1 MCLRLGLTLLLA
13 SAVSVLL
20 AAPDKTA
27 PTAPAASVPGL
38 RLFVSPQGND
48 NAKGDTPA
56 RAFATLPRARDEIRR
71 LKASAPLPPGGVTV
85 ELAQGAYQLTES
97 FTLTAEDSGTA
108 TAPIVYR
115 ARAGETPR
123 LLGGRAIPLDR
134 FRPVTDPVWR
144 RRLAPEAG
152 DRVLTLDLAA
162 VGLSSVDSFP
172 PVFDDHGG
180 LFEVFADGTRLP
192 LARWPN
198 DGFATMKRVL
208 VSGDTRKPGTFE
220 YTEDRPARWT
230 ENTHIWLK
238 GQWRVGW
245 EDPAIRVAKIDPA
258 ARTIALAAGI
268 QNGIGYKYI
277 TNPDGSRPGNGKEP
291 WQALNLPEEID
302 RPGEWSVDFANRTL
316 FIWPPEGARELT
328 ITQLADPL
336 ISAKDVAH
344 VSLIGL
350 DLAYSLG
357 HGLVAENVD
366 SLRLLGCRIH
376 HIAGTAVRLHGLRSV
391 IQSNDLHD
399 LGGGGVLVTGGDSR
413 QLISSENRIVN
424 NNIHHYGMLRA
435 QYSAGVDVGFGG
447 ASNHRGRRD
456 AVGVLVAHNR
466 IHDAPRDAILVNG
479 QNHIFEYNEVSAC
492 GFGSADTGSFY
503 SWLDWTIRGVVIR
516 YNYLYDTVGGVN
528 PDDGA
533 TGFHVYGN
541 VIAGPR
547 TGVWIASGSDHVVEN
562 NIFIKDEGPVF
573 GLDDR
578 GAGRGYATNKHL
590 LKRAAEMAMDSPP
603 WSQRFP
609 GLAARLADRPELP
622 RGTRFERNLIVIPK
636 GEPIQNK
643 LSSKNRNNPEL
654 LTVADNW
661 VSPTDPGFV
670 DAAAG
675 NFALKRNSPAF
686 KNIPGFKPI
695 PFEQIGLQVDEYR
708 PTFPPRPVFKGT
720 PPPAATQPDQIRNF
734 GT

>member
-1 MCLRLGLTLLLA
+1 MRPALGFALLLSYVCA
-13 SAVSVLL
+13 ALP
-20 AAPDKTA
+20 AAPV
-27 PTAPAASVPGL
+27 PAGSPPPAGL
-38 RLFVSPQGND
+38 RLYVSPEGND
-48 NAKGDTPA
+48 NAQGDSPA
-56 RAFATLPRARDEIRR
+56 RAFATLERARDEIRR
-71 LKASAPLPPGGVTV
+71 LKTTAPLPPGGIVV
-85 ELAQGAYQLTES
+85 ELAGGTYSRTAS
-97 FTLTAEDSGTA
+97 FTLSTEDSGTA
-108 TAPIVYR
+108 NAPITYR
-115 ARAGETPR
+115 ARPGETPR
-123 LLGGRAIPLDR
+123 LLGGRSIPLDKL
-134 FRPVTDPVWR
+134 RPVTDAAWR
-144 RRLAPEAG
+144 RRLVTEAA
-152 DRVLTLDLAA
+152 DRIRSLDLAS
-162 VGLSSVDSFP
+162 VGLSSVASFP

-198 DGFATMKRVL
+198 DGGFATMKRVL
-208 VSGDTRKPGTFE
+208 VTGDNKKPGTFE
-220 YTEDRPARWT
+220 YSDDRPARWT
-230 ENTHIWLK
+230 ENSHIWLK

-258 ARTIALAAGI
+258 ARTIAFAAGI
-268 QNGIGYKYI
+268 PNGIGYKYI

-302 RPGEWSVDFANRTL
+302 RPGEWAVDFASRTL
-316 FIWPPEGARELT
+316 FIWAPEGTRDLT

-336 ISAKDVAH
+336 IDAKDLAH
-344 VSLIGL
+344 VSFIGL
-350 DLAYSLG
+350 DLGYSLG

-366 SLRLLGCRIH
+366 SLRLLGSRIH
-376 HIAGTAVRLHGLRSV
+376 HLAGTAVRLHGLRSV

-399 LGGGGVLVTGGDSR
+399 LGGGGVLISGGDSR
-413 QLISSENRIVN
+413 QLISSENLILN

-456 AVGVLVAHNR
+456 AVGVRVAHNR

-479 QNHIFEYNEVSAC
+479 QNHLFEFNEVSAC

-547 TGVWIASGSDHVVEN
+547 TGVWIASGPDHTIEN

-578 GAGRGYATNKHL
+578 GDSRGYATNKTL
-590 LKRAAEMAMDSPP
+590 LKRAADMAMDSAP
-603 WSQRFP
+603 WSERFP
-609 GLAARLADRPELP
+609 GLAARLAERPELP
-622 RGTRFERNLIVIPK
+622 LRIRFERNLIVIPK
-636 GEPIQNK
+636 GNPIENKISRKNAQN
-643 LSSKNRNNPEL
+643 PDI

-661 VSPTDPGFV
+661 VSPSDPGFV

-675 NFALKRNSPAF
+675 NFALKPNAEAF
-686 KNIPGFKPI
+686 KKIPGFKPI
-695 PFEQIGLQVDEYR
+695 PFDQIGLRLDEYR
-708 PTFPPRPVFKGT
+708 TSFPPRPIFKGT
-720 PPPAATQPDQIRNF
+720 PPPAATQPDQDRNF